1 MNLMSKLFKKIVA
14 EERKSIRVECR
25 LTVADA
31 ATISASAEMRNISV
45 SDFMRRA
52 ALGRRAD
59 VHFETEIV
67 VAMREVVQSIQ
78 ALHATFVKQCI
89 PPPEEK
95 IAELLDTARDA
106 MLQLQ
111 NL

>member
-1 MNLMSKLFKKIVA
+1 MRKISRI
-14 EERKSIRVECR
+14 EIR
-25 LTVADA
+25 LTAIDA
-31 ATISASAEMRNISV
+31 ATISASAEARNLTM

-67 VAMREVVQSIQ
+67 VALREVAQAIQ
-78 ALHATFVKQCI
+78 AMHAAIVRKGT
-89 PPPEEK
+89 PPPET
-95 IAELLDTARDA
+95 IIGELLDLARDA
-106 MLQLQ
+106 MLQLK

>member
-1 MNLMSKLFKKIVA
+1 MSKLFKKMPIEA
-14 EERKSIRVECR
+14 RKISRFEIR
-25 LTVADA
+25 LTATDA
-31 ATISASAEMRNISV
+31 ATISASAEARNLSM

-67 VAMREVVQSIQ
+67 ISLREVAQSIQ
-78 ALHATFVKQCI
+78 ALHATFVKQGI
-89 PPPEEK
+89 PPPEAK
-95 IAELLDTARDA
+95 IAELLDTAHGA

>member
-1 MNLMSKLFKKIVA
+1 MSKLFKKMPIEA
-14 EERKSIRVECR
+14 KKISRLEIR
-25 LTVADA
+25 LTAIDA
-31 ATISASAEMRNISV
+31 ATINASAEMRNLSM

-67 VAMREVVQSIQ
+67 ISLREVAQSIQ

>member
-1 MNLMSKLFKKIVA
+1 MSKLFKKMPM
-14 EERKSIRVECR
+14 EKRKISRFEIR
-25 LTVADA
+25 LTAIDA
-31 ATISASAEMRNISV
+31 ATISASAEARNLSM

-67 VAMREVVQSIQ
+67 ISLREVAQSIQ
-78 ALHATFVKQCI
+78 AMHAAYVRQGA
-89 PPPEEK
+89 PPPDT
-95 IAELLDTARDA
+95 IIGELLDLARDA
-106 MLQLQ
+106 MLQLK

>member
-1 MNLMSKLFKKIVA
+1 MSKLFKKMPI
-14 EERKSIRVECR
+14 EKRKISRCEIR
-25 LTVADA
+25 LTAIDA
-31 ATISASAEMRNISV
+31 ATISASAEARNLSM

-67 VAMREVVQSIQ
+67 VSLREVVQSIQ
-78 ALHATFVKQCI
+78 AIHAAFVKQGI
-89 PPPEEK
+89 PLPEAK
-95 IAELLDTARDA
+95 IGELLDTARDA

>member
-1 MNLMSKLFKKIVA
+1 MSKLFKKMPIEA
-14 EERKSIRVECR
+14 KKISRLEIR
-25 LTVADA
+25 LTAIDA
-31 ATISASAEMRNISV
+31 ATINASAEMRNLSM

-67 VAMREVVQSIQ
+67 VALREVAQAIQ
-78 ALHATFVKQCI
+78 AMHAAFVKQGA
-89 PPPEEK
+89 PPPEAK
-95 IAELLDTARDA
+95 IAELLDIAREA

>member
-67 VAMREVVQSIQ
+67 ISLREVAQSIQ
-78 ALHATFVKQCI
+78 AMHAAYVRQGA
-89 PPPEEK
+89 PPPDT
-95 IAELLDTARDA
+95 IIGELLDLARDA
-106 MLQLQ
+106 MLQLK

>member
-1 MNLMSKLFKKIVA
+1 MSKLFKKMPIEA
-14 EERKSIRVECR
+14 KKISRFEIR
-25 LTVADA
+25 LTAIDA
-31 ATISASAEMRNISV
+31 ATISASAEMRNLSI

-67 VAMREVVQSIQ
+67 VALREVAQAIQ
-78 ALHATFVKQCI
+78 AMHAAYVRQGA
-89 PPPEEK
+89 PPPDT
-95 IAELLDTARDA
+95 IIGELLDLARDA
-106 MLQLQ
+106 MLQLK

>member
-1 MNLMSKLFKKIVA
+1 MSKLFKKMPIEA
-14 EERKSIRVECR
+14 RKIFRCEIR
-25 LTVADA
+25 LTATDA
-31 ATISASAEMRNISV
+31 TTISASAEARNLSM

-67 VAMREVVQSIQ
+67 VSLREVVQSIQ
-78 ALHATFVKQCI
+78 ALHAAFVRQGA
-89 PPPEEK
+89 PPPEAK
-95 IAELLDTARDA
+95 IAELLDLARDA

>member
-1 MNLMSKLFKKIVA
+1 MSKLFKKMPI
-14 EERKSIRVECR
+14 EKRKISRFEIR
-25 LTVADA
+25 LTAIDA
-31 ATISASAEMRNISV
+31 AIISASAEMRNLSI

-67 VAMREVVQSIQ
+67 VALREVTQAIQ
-78 ALHATFVKQCI
+78 AMHAAFVRQGA
-89 PPPEEK
+89 PPPETK
-95 IAELLDTARDA
+95 IGELLDLARDA

>member
-1 MNLMSKLFKKIVA
+1 MGKLFKKIVA

-31 ATISASAEMRNISV
+31 ATIIASAEMRNISV

-67 VAMREVVQSIQ
+67 VALREVAQAIQ
-78 ALHATFVKQCI
+78 AMHAAYVRQGA
-89 PPPEEK
+89 PPPETK
-95 IAELLDTARDA
+95 IAELLDIAREA
-106 MLQLQ
+106 MLELQ

>member
-1 MNLMSKLFKKIVA
+1 MSRLFKKMSI
-14 EERKSIRVECR
+14 EKRKIFRCEIR
-25 LTVADA
+25 LTALDA
-31 ATISASAEMRNISV
+31 ATINTSAKARNLSM

-67 VAMREVVQSIQ
+67 ISLREVAQSIQ
-78 ALHATFVKQCI
+78 AMHATFVRQGM

-95 IAELLDTARDA
+95 IGELLDTAHGA

>member
-1 MNLMSKLFKKIVA
+1 MTKLFKKMPIEA
-14 EERKSIRVECR
+14 RKISRFEIR
-25 LTVADA
+25 LTVIDA
-31 ATISASAEMRNISV
+31 ATISASAEARNLSM

-67 VAMREVVQSIQ
+67 VSLREVVQSIQ
-78 ALHATFVKQCI
+78 AMHAVFVRQGI
-89 PPPEEK
+89 PPPETK
-95 IAELLDTARDA
+95 ISELLDIARDA
-106 MLQLQ
+106 MLQLH

>member
-1 MNLMSKLFKKIVA
+1 MSKLFKKMPIEA
-14 EERKSIRVECR
+14 KKISRLEIR
-25 LTVADA
+25 LTAIDA
-31 ATISASAEMRNISV
+31 ATINASAEMRNLSM

-67 VAMREVVQSIQ
+67 VALREVAQAIQ
-78 ALHATFVKQCI
+78 VMHAAFVKQGA
-89 PPPEEK
+89 PPPEAK
-95 IAELLDTARDA
+95 IAELLDIAREA